1 MDKTRLA
8 IILASKSPAHV
19 KKVLELRELHSC
31 LMEKA
36 MDEILPLQAKA
47 TYLNYIAGEGRIM
60 VSNPMHYER
69 NGMMM
74 ETYFKYIDK
83 VH

>member
-1 MDKTRLA
+1 MNQSRLA
-8 IILASKSPAHV
+8 VILASKSPAHV

-31 LMEKA
+31 LMEKTKN
-36 MDEILPLQAKA
+36 EILSIQVKA
-47 TYLNYIAGEGRIM
+47 AYLNYIAGEGRIM
-60 VSNPMHYER
+60 VSNPQYYER
-69 NGMMM
+69 NGMMV

>member
-1 MDKTRLA
+1 MNQSRLA
-8 IILASKSPAHV
+8 VILASKSPAHV

-36 MDEILPLQAKA
+36 TNEVLPLQAKA

-60 VSNPMHYER
+60 VSNPQYYER
-69 NGMMM
+69 NGMAV
-74 ETYFKYIDK
+74 ETYFKFIDK